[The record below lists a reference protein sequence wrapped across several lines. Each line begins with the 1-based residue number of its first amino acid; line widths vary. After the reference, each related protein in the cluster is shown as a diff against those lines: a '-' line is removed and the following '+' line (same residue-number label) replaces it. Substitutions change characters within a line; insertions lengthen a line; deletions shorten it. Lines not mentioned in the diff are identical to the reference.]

1 MTVDLD
7 IDLTPGYLLGKD
19 HGDLLETADE
29 AGHEPVDRF
38 LSEAVEVAREFLGDH
53 GKELEDPPVATFDP
67 TISGVEYDPY
77 HREGEVL
84 SFGGPRGIL
93 HGGYQYLSH
102 RDYLNKPSM
111 LTILSKGLLHAYNQR
126 LARARFDR
134 LGSQARLRAT
144 PEVTLYDEFKMLA
157 PGADEGI
164 TQLFSFHV
172 EAPLTDKDLREGYI
186 TEWANWY
193 RQRGEIDADLF
204 EAVALTLSDRIDAAD
219 GGDSDRIAFALEIQ
233 EPLVQEG
240 DLSVLSAHL
249 DPIEA

>member
-7 IDLTPGYLLGKD
+7 TDLTPGYLLGKD
-19 HGDLLETADE
+19 HGDLLETADAAGE
-29 AGHEPVDRF
+29 AAID
-38 LSEAVEVAREFLGDH
+38 EFLTDAVAVASAYLADH
-53 GKELEDPPVATFDP
+53 GKDLADPPAATFDP

-77 HREGEVL
+77 HRDGEVL

-102 RDYLNKPSM
+102 REYLTKPSL

-134 LGSQARLRAT
+134 LGSRARLRET
-144 PEVTLYDEFKMLA
+144 PEVTLYDQFKMLA
-157 PGADEGI
+157 PAADEGI

-172 EAPLTDKDLREGYI
+172 EAPLSDRDLREGYI
-186 TEWANWY
+186 GEWANWY
-193 RQRGEIDADLF
+193 RQRGEMDVELF
-204 EAVALTLSDRIDAAD
+204 EAVAYTLSDRIAAAD
-219 GGDSDRIAFALEIQ
+219 GDDCERIAYALEIQ
-233 EPLVQEG
+233 EPLVREG
-240 DLSVLSAHL
+240 DLSVLSDHL